1 MYKDY
6 PSSHRY
12 VSDKLIIG
20 QVLND
25 SYLTLQLHFYEFT
38 GKQAILM
45 SPLVLRQYGSWSYII
60 YVKLDEKSNN

>member
-45 SPLVLRQYGSWSYII
+45 SPLVLRQYGS
-60 YVKLDEKSNN
+60 